1 MIDFLTIARRCLQ
14 PLADRGFSFRSE
26 QLCRG
31 EVRLECESGDILI
44 RVSYEPFGPPWCD
57 IREAGRP
64 WRRLEVE
71 TEFTSST
78 PLAKTPPPY
87 HFSPD
92 LLRTQEKEVETWCL
106 RLLGILEDEKIAA

>member
-1 MIDFLTIARRCLQ
+1 
-14 PLADRGFSFRSE
+14 
-26 QLCRG
+26 
-31 EVRLECESGDILI
+31 
-44 RVSYEPFGPPWCD
+44 
-57 IREAGRP
+57 
-64 WRRLEVE
+64 LEVE